1 MNNIEEKEPEKK
13 ISEAQ
18 KKATKKY
25 RDNNKEKVNLQRKKY
40 YKDRIAS
47 DPEFVEYKR
56 QKAKE
61 YYHRKKALQ
70 QDKELPIKSIEIEEV
85 EQLPIS
91 EVIKIE
97 EVVQLPVSEV
107 VKIRELKKR
116 VRKPKVEFVNEMEE
130 QKPIEVIPEPIV
142 DKAVLNIVP
151 IAVKKN
157 RTRK

>member
-1 MNNIEEKEPEKK
+1 MNIIEEKEPEKK

-70 QDKELPIKSIEIEEV
+70 QDKELIQELPIKSIEIEEV

-91 EVIKIE
+91 EVIIIE
-97 EVVQLPVSEV
+97 EIEAEKP
-107 VKIRELKKR
+107 KKR
-116 VRKPKVEFVNEMEE
+116 TRVPRKPKIEFVNELEE